1 MSFIFNFEEYLK
13 EQSEMGRLNEIGDAS
28 YAPYDYTTS
37 KVYPQDTIPKYS
49 AYRFTT
55 TSGFLYNLYIF
66 CTGDQMEIEF
76 TANGSSTIV
85 TNAGEIFGVMA
96 TVTKIVKDFLA
107 THNQK
112 EVLKRLRIEPSYNY
126 PNDRRRTKIYIEY
139 IKKQLKPKNIEIK
152 AYNNTDIILVEL

>member
-1 MSFIFNFEEYLK
+1 MSFIFNFEEYLR
-13 EQSEMGRLNEIGDAS
+13 EQSEMGRLYEIGEAS
-28 YAPYDYTTS
+28 LPHYEYTAT
-37 KVYPQDTIPKYS
+37 KVFPQDTIPKYA
-49 AYRFTT
+49 AYQFTT
-55 TSGFLYNLYIF
+55 PSGFLYNMYIF
-66 CTGDQMEIEF
+66 CTGDQMEIDF
-76 TANGSSTIV
+76 TANGSSTVV

-107 THNQK
+107 TYNQK
-112 EVLKRLRIEPSYNY
+112 GVLKRLRIEPSHNY